1 MEVTYSVSKNA
12 ENIRK
17 HGISLARAA
26 DFDMDSALIYHDD
39 SQDYGEVRYH
49 AVGWLDA
56 KMYSLI
62 FTFTNGVYRA
72 ISLRDADPQERKSY
86 AEEN

>member
-1 MEVTYSVSKNA
+1 MEVEFDARKNA

-17 HGISLARAA
+17 HGISLRRAE
-26 DFDMDSALIYHDD
+26 DFDMDSALINHDD
-39 SQDYGEVRYH
+39 SQGYGEVRYR

-56 KMYSLI
+56 ALHTLV

-72 ISLRDADPQERKSY
+72 ISLREASNRERKHY